1 MAIKKIITV
10 PNPIL
15 KKKSKPVKKFD
26 KKLNRLVA
34 DLIDTAKASKEPKGV
49 GLSAV
54 QIGELVRIFVI
65 KRDKQFIS
73 FINPKIT
80 WQSKKMFSKVLKK
93 DNLFLEGCLSIPN
106 YYGFVDRP
114 YAVKL
119 EWQDLKGKIYQER
132 FEKKESAYIQHE
144 LDHLNGILFVDWVL
158 KQNNQLYKVEK
169 DKKGE
174 ETLVEVEIQ

>member
-1 MAIKKIITV
+1 MTAKKIITV
-10 PNPIL
+10 PSPIL
-15 KKKSKPVKKFD
+15 RKKSKPVKKFD
-26 KKLNRLVA
+26 EKLNRLVIN
-34 DLIDTAKASKEPKGV
+34 LINTAKASEEPKGV
-49 GLSAV
+49 GLSAI
-54 QIGELVRIFVI
+54 QIGEPVRIFVI
-65 KRDKQFIS
+65 KRNEKFVP
-73 FINPKIT
+73 FINPKII
-80 WQSKKMFSKVLKK
+80 WRSKKMFSRVLKK

-106 YYGFVDRP
+106 YYGLVDRS

-119 EWQDLKGKIYQER
+119 KWQDLKGNTYQEK

-158 KQNNQLYKVEK
+158 KQGSQLYKSEK